1 MCPIK
6 YGDANSNLTKKQ
18 SYLHL
23 TIKCVFKYWPVA
35 QLVERLTVNQDVA
48 GSSPA
53 GSANNNGRNA
63 VYPWET
69 GVIYCGVEQR

>member
-1 MCPIK
+1 MIERLSFSKQHIK
-6 YGDANSNLTKKQ
+6 RFG
-18 SYLHL
+18 
-23 TIKCVFKYWPVA
+23 TIA
-35 QLVERLTVNQDVA
+35 QLGERLTVNQDVA